1 MFEQEYLV
9 KRVEVPEA
17 VIGLR
22 EDGIIHVSFTSG
34 TEITVEVQMKLL
46 DVYNNIAGFQKRKF
60 VFEGGEF
67 VSISKDAMDNAF
79 KIEDEAPLG
88 ITAVV
93 IRNLAQ
99 KLIAEFY
106 YKVRKP
112 KQPYKVFT
120 DFDKAIA
127 WLHEQEL

>member
-1 MFEQEYLV
+1 MFEQDHLI
-9 KRVEVPEA
+9 KRIEVPEA

-22 EDGIIHVSFTSG
+22 DDGIIHVSFVSG
-34 TEITVEVQMKLL
+34 TLITVEVQMKLL
-46 DVYNNIAGFQKRKF
+46 EVYNNIAEHRKCKF
-60 VFEGGEF
+60 IFEGGEF
-67 VSISKDAMDNAF
+67 VSISKEAMENAF

-99 KLIAEFY
+99 KLIAEFF

-112 KQPYKVFT
+112 KQPYKVFK
-120 DFDKAIA
+120 DFDQAVA

>member
-1 MFEQEYLV
+1 M
-9 KRVEVPEA
+9 PEA
-17 VIGLR
+17 SIALR
-22 EDGIIHVSFTSG
+22 DDGIIHVSFVTG
-34 TEITVEVQMKLL
+34 TEITVEIQMKLL
-46 DVYNNIAGFQKRKF
+46 DAYNEFTGNQKRKF

-67 VSISKDAMDNAF
+67 VSISKEAMENALL
-79 KIEDEAPLG
+79 IEEKAPMG

-99 KLIAEFY
+99 KLVAEFY

-112 KQPYKVFT
+112 KQPYKVFK

>member
-46 DVYNNIAGFQKRKF
+46 DV
-60 VFEGGEF
+60 
-67 VSISKDAMDNAF
+67 
-79 KIEDEAPLG
+79 
-88 ITAVV
+88 
-93 IRNLAQ
+93 
-99 KLIAEFY
+99 
-106 YKVRKP
+106 
-112 KQPYKVFT
+112 
-120 DFDKAIA
+120 
-127 WLHEQEL
+127 

>member
-1 MFEQEYLV
+1 MYEENRIIRRIEL
-9 KRVEVPEA
+9 PEPSIA
-17 VIGLR
+17 LR
-22 EDGIIHVSFTSG
+22 DDGIIHVSFVTG
-34 TEITVEVQMKLL
+34 TEITVEIQMKLL
-46 DVYNNIAGFQKRKF
+46 DAYNEFTGNQKRKF

-67 VSISKDAMDNAF
+67 VSISKEAMENALL
-79 KIEDEAPLG
+79 IEEKAPMG

-99 KLIAEFY
+99 KLVAEFY

-112 KQPYKVFT
+112 KQPYKVFK

>member
-22 EDGIIHVSFTSG
+22 EDGIIHVSFVSG

-46 DVYNNIAGFQKRKF
+46 EVYNNIASFQKRKF

-112 KQPYKVFT
+112 KQPYKVFKE
-120 DFDKAIA
+120 FDKAIA
-127 WLHEQEL
+127 WLHEQVL

>member
-1 MFEQEYLV
+1 MFEENLLV
-9 KRVEVPEA
+9 RRIDLPEA
-17 VIGLR
+17 IIGLR
-22 EDGIIHVSFTSG
+22 RDGIIHVSFVAGTS
-34 TEITVEVQMKLL
+34 ITVDVQMKLL
-46 DVYNNIAGFQKRKF
+46 DSYNEFTGHEKSKF
-60 VFEGGEF
+60 MFEGGEF
-67 VSISKDAMDNAF
+67 VSISKEAMENAF
-79 KIEDEAPLG
+79 AIEERAPLG

-112 KQPYKVFT
+112 KQPYKVFK

-127 WLHEQEL
+127 WLLEQKL